1 MTSYTRGGNENLIA
15 THKPSI
21 KLIAFLI
28 LLRDSSDFTDNLF
41 FGWLG
46 IYALEYIMFY
56 NLTLPC

>member
-1 MTSYTRGGNENLIA
+1 MTTYTRGGQGNENLIA
-15 THKPSI
+15 THKPSL

-46 IYALEYIMFY
+46 IYALE
-56 NLTLPC
+56 